1 MTLLTRNICC
11 SKIQQNANKGDNKS
25 MKTTKKQ
32 KFVGYKIL
40 VDPETGETYPMQMN
54 VMEDRD
60 FNFHKVW
67 LQHLVNSLDSI
78 SNQKLRLAFW
88 IIDHLDRENQ
98 LIMTQRAIA
107 DATNMSTK
115 TVNTT
120 LKALCE
126 APEGSPA
133 FLQRIN
139 SGAYRVNPEVIFKGS
154 YSNRM
159 GICYEY
165 KETDTKQQKED

>member
-1 MTLLTRNICC
+1 M
-11 SKIQQNANKGDNKS
+11 NKRKGYLH

-32 KFVGYKIL
+32 KFVGYKEL
-40 VDPETGETYPMQMN
+40 VDPETGEKYPMQMN
-54 VMEDRD
+54 VLEDRD

-67 LQHLVNSLDSI
+67 LQHLVNSLDAI

-88 IIDHLDRENQ
+88 IIDNLDKENQ
-98 LIMTQRAIA
+98 LIMTQRAISEA
-107 DATNMSTK
+107 SGMSIQ
-115 TVNTT
+115 TVNRT

-133 FLQRIN
+133 FLQKIN

-154 YSNRM
+154 HSNRM

-165 KETDTKQQKED
+165 NKTDQE

>member
-1 MTLLTRNICC
+1 
-11 SKIQQNANKGDNKS
+11 

-120 LKALCE
+120 LKPSVKLLKEVQLSCKESTQALIE
-126 APEGSPA
+126 LILKSFSKVLTQTEWV
-133 FLQRIN
+133 FVTN
-139 SGAYRVNPEVIFKGS
+139 
-154 YSNRM
+154 
-159 GICYEY
+159 
-165 KETDTKQQKED
+165 TKKLTRNNKRRTKD

>member
-1 MTLLTRNICC
+1 
-11 SKIQQNANKGDNKS
+11 

-88 IIDHLDRENQ
+88 IIDRK
-98 LIMTQRAIA
+98 
-107 DATNMSTK
+107 STR
-115 TVNTT
+115 
-120 LKALCE
+120 L
-126 APEGSPA
+126 
-133 FLQRIN
+133 N
-139 SGAYRVNPEVIFKGS
+139 SSHKHRS
-154 YSNRM
+154 RM
-159 GICYEY
+159 PSSA
-165 KETDTKQQKED
+165 

>member
-1 MTLLTRNICC
+1 
-11 SKIQQNANKGDNKS
+11 

-88 IIDHLDRENQ
+88 IIDHLDREDQ

-120 LKALCE
+120 LKPSVKLLKEVQLSCKESTQALIE
-126 APEGSPA
+126 LILKSFSKVLTQTEWV
-133 FLQRIN
+133 FVTN
-139 SGAYRVNPEVIFKGS
+139 
-154 YSNRM
+154 
-159 GICYEY
+159 
-165 KETDTKQQKED
+165 TKKLTRNNKRRTKD